1 MKEYL
6 MNIAGA
12 IIITVFAEVMLPD
25 KWSKYVKI
33 ITGLIIISAIASP
46 VKDKINFDIKA
57 FFDEGEQYVKTG
69 EEYSA
74 GLIKTELEKRIN
86 EDCAYRIMEEYKKDI
101 TVTTKVEINDKNE
114 ITGVLLMEI
123 EGDEL
128 GSDALGR
135 IYEIYAPKEV
145 IVNGNKKSE

>member
-1 MKEYL
+1 MREYL

-12 IIITVFAEVMLPD
+12 IIITVFSEVMLPD

-46 VKDKINFDIKA
+46 IKDRINFDISA

-69 EEYSA
+69 EEYSQN
-74 GLIKTELEKRIN
+74 LIKAELEKRIN
-86 EDCAYRIMEEYKKDI
+86 EDCAQRIMEEYSKKI
-101 TVTTKVEINDKNE
+101 SVRTRVATNSKNE

-128 GSDALGR
+128 STAALER
-135 IYEIYAPKEV
+135 IDEIYAPQEV
-145 IVNGNKKSE
+145 IVNGNQKSA